1 MLDSEVFHCI
11 IRSESETQFNS
22 VSQARH
28 KPNHISTTFLLQTIY
43 LFLYIKMRAVFTLP
57 HRPAIRNFLSI
68 AQPYSYGY
76 GSAASSMARA
86 FSAAALF
93 SVVVLPFVPPAVM
106 SAKANGG
113 KNAITMPAHPSARIY
128 GQRGVRMV

>member
-11 IRSESETQFNS
+11 IKSESETQFNS

-28 KPNHISTTFLLQTIY
+28 KPNRISTASLPHLYHHNPISISN
-43 LFLYIKMRAVFTLP
+43 LYIKMRAVFTLP
-57 HRPAIRNFLSI
+57 HRPAIRNLLSI
-68 AQPYSYGY
+68 AQPYSYSHS
-76 GSAASSMARA
+76 SAASSMARA

-113 KNAITMPAHPSARIY
+113 KNA
-128 GQRGVRMV
+128 